1 MAVSSINL
9 FPKKIKDGFRSFWS
23 RGGTNEFYPGGADD
37 QRRFGRGKLARDI
50 AEIMKENRH
59 RMLLGDSRYI
69 YQAFSTVSG
78 AVNQKANY
86 VFGNSWQLKSHSS
99 DKEFAKSVEEDF
111 KKIDRMLDTR
121 GRGFSF
127 RNNVW
132 LASKTIDTD
141 GDFLILLTED
151 EESGFPKLQ
160 FIESHRL
167 GNFEEELN
175 QDNLIKDGPFKGRR
189 IFAGVI
195 VDSLMQPVAYR
206 IKDESRSRGY
216 QDVPANGVIHV
227 ANIEWF
233 SQTRGQ
239 PTIAAGIL
247 DWYDLSETRDSEK
260 ISQKVSSALS
270 LIESNETGTMD
281 SGNMIVNPNSGSDG
295 RLQTQL
301 FDSGLIRYIKNGGS
315 LQAHTS
321 ARPSDQWLNFTKMI
335 ESSAFYAL
343 GWRREM
349 LDSSAI
355 GGAGVRAVVSDVN
368 KSIQARCEMI
378 KAAWHRAALYVI
390 AKRAKQGVYDLPDDW
405 YKVSF
410 TKPPQFTVDEGRV
423 RAADLSYLRA
433 GLLTEDA
440 IVEARGGDYETVL
453 RTRAANIK
461 LKQEIAAEF
470 DIDPI
475 QLGTIAQPGDPDILT
490 TAEQNSEDQDEN
502 SDSEKQALDFA
513 TLKAKFDS
521 YGIGVRAGSITPQ
534 ISDEESFRAEAGLPQ
549 LSKEARDAW
558 GDDGGFRRPITL
570 QSGAEAQSDIL
581 TTTETNIENDRE
593 TTE

>member
-9 FPKKIKDGFRSFWS
+9 FPKKVKDGWRSFWS

-59 RMLLGDSRYI
+59 KMLLGDSRYI

-86 VFGNSWQLKSHSS
+86 VFGNSWRLKSHSA
-99 DKEFAKSVEEDF
+99 DHEFATAGEEDF
-111 KKIDRMLDTR
+111 QKIDRMLDTR
-121 GRGFSF
+121 GRGFAF
-127 RNNVW
+127 RKNVW
-132 LASKTIDTD
+132 LASKTIDVD

-151 EESGFPKLQ
+151 KETGFPKLQ
-160 FIESHRL
+160 FIESHRI
-167 GNFEEELN
+167 GNCDERLN
-175 QDNLIKDGPFKGRR
+175 QDNLITDGPYSGRR
-189 IFAGVI
+189 IYAGVI
-195 VDSLMQPVAYR
+195 VDPLMQPVAFR
-206 IKDESRSRGY
+206 IKDESKERGY

-239 PTIAAGIL
+239 PTVAAGIL

-260 ISQKVSSALS
+260 ISQKVNSALS
-270 LIESNETGTMD
+270 LIESNETGTVD
-281 SGNMIVNPNSGSDG
+281 SGNFVVNPNPGGDG

-368 KSIQARCEMI
+368 KSIQARCEDI
-378 KAAWHRAALYVI
+378 YTAWHRAALYVI
-390 AKRAKQGVYDLPDDW
+390 AKRAKMGTYDLPDDW
-405 YKVSF
+405 YKISF
-410 TKPPQFTVDEGRV
+410 TKPPHFTVDEGRV
-423 RAADLSYLRA
+423 RAADLNDLRA
-433 GLLTEDA
+433 GLITEDA
-440 IVEARGGDYETVL
+440 IVQARGADYETVL

-461 LKQEIAAEF
+461 LKKEIAAEF
-470 DIDPI
+470 EIDPI
-475 QLGTIAQPGDPDILT
+475 ELGTISKPGD
-490 TAEQNSEDQDEN
+490 SEVLIQ
-502 SDSEKQALDFA
+502 
-513 TLKAKFDS
+513 
-521 YGIGVRAGSITPQ
+521 
-534 ISDEESFRAEAGLPQ
+534 
-549 LSKEARDAW
+549 
-558 GDDGGFRRPITL
+558 
-570 QSGAEAQSDIL
+570 
-581 TTTETNIENDRE
+581 TETE
-593 TTE
+593 TEDETQTGE

>member
-247 DWYDLSETRDSEK
+247 DW
-260 ISQKVSSALS
+260 
-270 LIESNETGTMD
+270 
-281 SGNMIVNPNSGSDG
+281 
-295 RLQTQL
+295 
-301 FDSGLIRYIKNGGS
+301 
-315 LQAHTS
+315 
-321 ARPSDQWLNFTKMI
+321 
-335 ESSAFYAL
+335 
-343 GWRREM
+343 
-349 LDSSAI
+349 
-355 GGAGVRAVVSDVN
+355 
-368 KSIQARCEMI
+368 
-378 KAAWHRAALYVI
+378 
-390 AKRAKQGVYDLPDDW
+390 
-405 YKVSF
+405 
-410 TKPPQFTVDEGRV
+410 
-423 RAADLSYLRA
+423 
-433 GLLTEDA
+433 
-440 IVEARGGDYETVL
+440 
-453 RTRAANIK
+453 
-461 LKQEIAAEF
+461 
-470 DIDPI
+470 
-475 QLGTIAQPGDPDILT
+475 
-490 TAEQNSEDQDEN
+490 
-502 SDSEKQALDFA
+502 
-513 TLKAKFDS
+513 
-521 YGIGVRAGSITPQ
+521 
-534 ISDEESFRAEAGLPQ
+534 
-549 LSKEARDAW
+549 
-558 GDDGGFRRPITL
+558 
-570 QSGAEAQSDIL
+570 
-581 TTTETNIENDRE
+581 
-593 TTE
+593 